1 MNAQKSK
8 DAASFSSIN
17 IFFSYLYRRVPGR
30 SPGVW
35 LLSDAL
41 PQMVM
46 VGNDNGVVAAPGTT
60 VPAVE
65 AVKIFRTGGEKHFPK
80 TTDLLKTHKTVIQ
93 SEKPSEFWKRFGQK
107 KKPSFLFGQQYR

>member
-46 VGNDNGVVAAPGTT
+46 VGSVVAAPGTT

-65 AVKIFRTGGEKHFPK
+65 AVKIFRTEGKKLSKDSRP
-80 TTDLLKTHKTVIQ
+80 LKTHKTVIQ
-93 SEKPSEFWKRFGQK
+93 SEKPSEFGRGSGRKI
-107 KKPSFLFGQQYR
+107 PSFLFGQQYR

>member
-46 VGNDNGVVAAPGTT
+46 VGSVVAAPGTT

-93 SEKPSEFWKRFGQK
+93 SEKPSEFGRGSGRKI
-107 KKPSFLFGQQYR
+107 PSFLFGQQYR